1 MYGARTLT
9 EHPSNVR
16 EPPRTKRGERTRQGL
31 IEAARAVFERDG
43 YTDARLI
50 DITTEAGTSA
60 GSFYTYFTNK
70 EEILAAVLEDLQEE
84 MVHPQ
89 VERVAGAET
98 PVRIIEAGTRAYLTS
113 YQKNARL
120 MRLLDEVADIDDNF
134 RRLRARRNEAF
145 VQRNAR
151 SIRNL
156 QIRGLA
162 DPELD
167 PRLAAGALGLM
178 VARVA
183 YRTFVDGEPW
193 ELEELVS
200 AMTRLWANALRIPID
215 SPDA

>member
-1 MYGARTLT
+1 VLVDAART
-9 EHPSNVR
+9 
-16 EPPRTKRGERTRQGL
+16 
-31 IEAARAVFERDG
+31 VFERVG
-43 YTDARLI
+43 YADARLI
-50 DITTEAGTSA
+50 DITTEAGMSA

-70 EEILAAVLEDLQEE
+70 EEILAAVLEELQEE

-98 PVRIIEAGTRAYLTS
+98 PVRIIEAATRAYLTS

-120 MRLLDEVADIDDNF
+120 MRLLEEVADIDDNF
-134 RRLRARRNEAF
+134 RKLRARRNEAF
-145 VQRNAR
+145 ARRNAR

-193 ELEELVS
+193 EFEELVS
-200 AMTRLWANALRIPID
+200 TMTRLWANALQIAID
-215 SPDA
+215 PPES

>member
-1 MYGARTLT
+1 MTISPA
-9 EHPSNVR
+9 PSNVR
-16 EPPRTKRGERTRQGL
+16 EPPRTKRGERTRQSL
-31 IEAARAVFERDG
+31 IDAARTVFERDG

-50 DITTEAGTSA
+50 DITTAAGMSA

-89 VERVAGAET
+89 VERVAAAET
-98 PVRIIEAGTRAYLTS
+98 PVQIIEAATRAYLTS
-113 YQKNARL
+113 YQRNASL
-120 MRLLDEVADIDDNF
+120 MRLLEEVADIDDNF
-134 RRLRARRNEAF
+134 RKLRARRNEAF
-145 VQRNAR
+145 LQRNAK

-178 VARVA
+178 VARMA

-200 AMTRLWANALRIPID
+200 TMTRLWANALQITIGD
-215 SPDA
+215 